1 VARQP
6 PLRKNEVE
14 AMEAMERG
22 VRGGLL
28 FEEELLERLQK
39 MGMIEER
46 KRGTYTL
53 TVRAKTYLL
62 RRKSVLRGR
71 KKKNPASGGGALS
84 G

>member
-6 PLRKNEVE
+6 LRKTDVEV
-14 AMEAMERG
+14 MESMERG
-22 VRGGLL
+22 VRGGVL
-28 FEEELLERLQK
+28 FEEDVLERLQK

-46 KRGTYTL
+46 KRDTWTL

>member
-6 PLRKNEVE
+6 LRKTDVEV
-14 AMEAMERG
+14 MEAMERG
-22 VRGGLL
+22 VRGGVL
-28 FEEELLERLQK
+28 FEEDVLERLLK

-46 KRGTYTL
+46 KRGTWTL

-71 KKKNPASGGGALS
+71 KKKTSTPIGPLGS
-84 G
+84 